1 MNDAETIAAAYAD
14 ALKLLYKVLT
24 SSYTSAEGNKAVE
37 KKADDAFKAGLE
49 LSRKVRDRALA
60 LVK

>member
-1 MNDAETIAAAYAD
+1 MNDTETIAAAYAD
-14 ALKLLYKVLT
+14 ALKLLYKVMT
-24 SSYTSAEGNKAVE
+24 SSYVAAEGNKAVE

-49 LSRKVRDRALA
+49 LARKVRDRALA